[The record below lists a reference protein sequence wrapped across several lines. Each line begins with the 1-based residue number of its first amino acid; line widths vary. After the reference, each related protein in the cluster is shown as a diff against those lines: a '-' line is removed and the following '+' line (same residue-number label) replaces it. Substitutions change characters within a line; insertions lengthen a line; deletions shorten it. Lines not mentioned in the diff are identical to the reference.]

1 MACLTRR
8 PMVSISGRCL
18 RGSSGCT
25 RGSELCLD
33 IVSPPRVR
41 NHLSEGIQLMA
52 LRHTEMAGEPV
63 ALQAVV
69 SSAVESAHGHS
80 PDEIFYVEVVGELVA
95 EFQMMDKWCS
105 WLEWHTVRICD
116 ILLGPPPGQARPADH
131 LDEAIDQLRAKLAA

>member
-1 MACLTRR
+1 
-8 PMVSISGRCL
+8 
-18 RGSSGCT
+18 
-25 RGSELCLD
+25 
-33 IVSPPRVR
+33 
-41 NHLSEGIQLMA
+41 
-52 LRHTEMAGEPV
+52 MAGEPV

-105 WLEWHTVRICD
+105 WLEWPTVRICD

-131 LDEAIDQLRAKLAA
+131 LDEAIDQLRAKLAAWRKVDAELEALCTLAARVWDLVLDNINGPSSLPASMSMMVELLKGQIDAAATNGVC